1 MGLFTDP
8 LVLVDEAVADRTFN
22 FRAQISEPGSTV
34 GEYIEPAASAAED
47 SVLVVKHST
56 AKNGRKRHLLQ
67 RATNL
72 TINDADDT
80 LEPLIVNMTV
90 SRAAGHTDAQVQNEV
105 TILIDALT
113 EAGFIAGFVRE
124 RI

>member
-8 LVLVDEAVADRTFN
+8 LTINDGSADRIYN
-22 FRAQISEPGSTV
+22 YRAQLVEPGSIV
-34 GEYIEPAASAAED
+34 GEYIEPAAISAAD

-67 RATNL
+67 VSNAL
-72 TINDADDT
+72 TINNTDGT
-80 LEPLIVNMTV
+80 LEPLIVNITI
-90 SRAAGHTDAQVQNEV
+90 SRNDGHTDEQVTKLVKLATAAIN
-105 TILIDALT
+105 
-113 EAGFIAGFVRE
+113 IAGTVSGILRE